1 MLGIWKIL
9 IITQRTEKQS
19 FLIFYKLYLNLV
31 KILTMNAAKANLIN
45 SISLIVFGLWGYFEV
60 TSPTALIPVGFGVVL
75 LLCYSGVKNQNK
87 VIAHI
92 AVLLTLVILL
102 ALVGMRLPKSLE
114 SGGIGLFRVVAMC
127 LTSVLAMIYFVR
139 SFIEARRK

>member
-1 MLGIWKIL
+1 
-9 IITQRTEKQS
+9 
-19 FLIFYKLYLNLV
+19 
-31 KILTMNAAKANLIN
+31 MNATKANLIN
-45 SISLIVFGLWGYFEV
+45 SISLIVFGFYGDTLME

-75 LLCYSGVKNQNK
+75 LLCYSGIKNQNK

-114 SGGIGLFRVVAMC
+114 SEELVYSELLQCV
-127 LTSVLAMIYFVR
+127 
-139 SFIEARRK
+139 